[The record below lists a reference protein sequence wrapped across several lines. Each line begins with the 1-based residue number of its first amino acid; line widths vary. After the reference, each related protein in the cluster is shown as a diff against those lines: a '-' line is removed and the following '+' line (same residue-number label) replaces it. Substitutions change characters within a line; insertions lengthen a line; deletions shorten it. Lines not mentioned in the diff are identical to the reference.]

1 MTALRSFER
10 AWAEAL
16 FAAIIGPTEAHGL
29 PAFAS
34 IDLDAFYRAIDT
46 APGPTFAPGL
56 RAMVYALNFA
66 PVADRRFR
74 RPFHALD
81 PDARVRCIEAMA
93 EDERYVVRQMI
104 STLKILACFAYFEDE
119 QVRAR
124 SRSALG
130 EAHRVTS

>member
-16 FAAIIGPTEAHGL
+16 FAAIIGPTEGHGL

-34 IDLDAFYRAIDT
+34 IDLEAFHRAIDT
-46 APGPTFAPGL
+46 APGPMFGPGL

-66 PVADRRFR
+66 PIADRRFR

-81 PDARVRCIEAMA
+81 AEARFRCIEAMA
-93 EDERYVVRQMI
+93 EDPRYVVRQMI
-104 STLKILACFAYFEDE
+104 STLKILACFAYFESPE
-119 QVRAR
+119 VRAR
-124 SRSALG
+124 SRSVLG
-130 EAHRVTS
+130 DAHRVKS